1 LEYIPRS
8 RSAGLQGQSV
18 IGKVN
23 AALLYLSP
31 VSGERRVQARQDNV
45 VKVTAKF
52 IRKGTHFQQTEVGSF
67 LE

>member
-1 LEYIPRS
+1 ML
-8 RSAGLQGQSV
+8 LFCTSV
-18 IGKVN
+18 LFL
-23 AALLYLSP
+23 AR
-31 VSGERRVQARQDNV
+31 ERRVQARQDNV